1 MRKSDS
7 KIKEMNVKKLIA
19 VVVLFIG
26 AALAVGAQTPT
37 PPPPKPCHNLKCKTH
52 HGKGQTQRICA
63 PCNDIFCW

>member
-1 MRKSDS
+1 
-7 KIKEMNVKKLIA
+7 VKKLIA
-19 VVVLFIG
+19 VVILFIG

-37 PPPPKPCHNLKCKTH
+37 PPPKPCHNLKCKTH